1 MATVLGKRKNTSADA
16 TTGDSDAIQEIFR
29 RHFEAQFKPLS
40 VETKDTK
47 KTDRKRRAKEAG
59 TSRKQARRETPV
71 VIIENE
77 SDDDDDADQDGKD
90 SDTDDV
96 SIDSDGSE
104 DGWSGLSGDE
114 DEDENGDKNR
124 SKNAAPAIEIVDYST
139 DATRET
145 PETAMSK
152 QERKLYLV
160 RASLFAAPTTRLI
173 PQCTDTC
180 FLFLQSKRPPTS
192 FDEEASRAAKDSH
205 HMSKKKSD
213 ATNTDGT
220 FKDAPELL
228 ANDLELQ
235 RLISESH
242 LLAGAFRLPSSFS
255 TASGATSTLGS
266 ASSTSSTTS
275 SASSAS
281 GRHNSSQPFAA
292 GRLRQRTTDLRIQAA
307 ANKARGDALSLAGG
321 RTVTVSQAS
330 ESIFTQAKMPMSM
343 RKGIA
348 AAAASRE
355 SKRRQEARESG
366 IVLERPA
373 AKAVSKSA
381 ARRMRAVDA
390 PAVGRMRG
398 SELRLRDRDVREIE
412 GAKKGA
418 MNNKKKRR
426 R

>member
-152 QERKLYLV
+152 QERKLYL
-160 RASLFAAPTTRLI
+160 
-173 PQCTDTC
+173 
-180 FLFLQSKRPPTS
+180 SKRPPTS

>member
-1 MATVLGKRKNTSADA
+1 MATVLGKRKNASADA
-16 TTGDSDAIQEIFR
+16 TSDSDTIQDIFR
-29 RHFEAQFKPLS
+29 RHFEAQFKPLT
-40 VETKDTK
+40 VEIKDNK
-47 KTDRKRRAKEAG
+47 STDRKRRAKEVG
-59 TSRKQARRETPV
+59 TSRKQARKGAPV

-77 SDDDDDADQDGKD
+77 SDDDGDDDDDADQDGED
-90 SDTDDV
+90 SDTDDD

-114 DEDENGDKNR
+114 DEDEDGDKDR
-124 SKNAAPAIEIVDYST
+124 PKNATPAIEIVDYST

-152 QERKLYLV
+152 QERKLYL
-160 RASLFAAPTTRLI
+160 
-173 PQCTDTC
+173 
-180 FLFLQSKRPPTS
+180 SKRPPTS
-192 FDEEASRAAKDSH
+192 FDEEASRAAKNSQSK
-205 HMSKKKSD
+205 SKKKSD
-213 ATNTDGT
+213 ATVADGT
-220 FKDAPELL
+220 LFKDAPELL

-266 ASSTSSTTS
+266 VSSTG
-275 SASSAS
+275 SASAG
-281 GRHNSSQPFAA
+281 GRHNNSSQPFAA
-292 GRLRQRTTDLRIQAA
+292 GRLRQRTADLRIQAA
-307 ANKARGDALSLAGG
+307 ANKARGDALSSAAGT
-321 RTVTVSQAS
+321 TVTVSQAS

-355 SKRRQEARESG
+355 SRRRKEARESG

-381 ARRMRAVDA
+381 AKRMRAGMRAVDA
-390 PAVGRMRG
+390 PAVGKMRG
-398 SELRLRDRDVREIE
+398 SELRLRDKDVREIE

-418 MNNKKKRR
+418 MNKKKKRR